1 MSPAAITSPTLQL
14 PWVTLGPRSQGRN
27 YGVTFR
33 SEGLRL
39 PRPEENCLDEFALA
53 LAAWADHAA
62 GGGAEGFCCFF
73 RLADEGSW
81 LLARAR
87 FLGRGGLGTV
97 AAANG
102 LIVPGEWVA
111 GGGVRWRA
119 LAARIPDPAG
129 RGWTPTALEIETAEI
144 LRPEPARPPQAQPL
158 DRLAHALL
166 RHTLRIE
173 AEAPQAPGELLGR
186 LLDSAYAPDP
196 AGGWCETGRLSR
208 NGAFDPATAFDLIV
222 HPPGD
227 GPPSD
232 DPGRR
237 FARVAGDTV
246 SWSDIPESPAH
257 ELWEELLEVALARP
271 IRPAAHMGLSRL
283 RWRREYA
290 PVSPVEL
297 VRMIVQLASETLPD
311 GEALDVLE
319 ALAKATTQLADR
331 PALQEEART
340 GLALAFT
347 DFLQDATP
355 QTAARL
361 VEGYLSKLNPQLG
374 GVADYMISAETLERG
389 LLRHLSAHAIAPLA
403 QHGLVTGL
411 AGRTLEEIR
420 ERPLSTPAL
429 TALLG
434 ELKPVVGARSPPSE
448 GSVQLA
454 AEALSQAA
462 DRLLHESGQDAE
474 LWAVFRHLF
483 RRLLLDG
490 GAGARLVMGGATMLA
505 AIAAPNRSD
514 TWTQAIGGLHAQMI
528 ETLNRGPDL
537 ESVIA
542 GLHGA
547 LSAIARAERLGDAA

>member
-1 MSPAAITSPTLQL
+1 MSPAAIPSPTIQL
-14 PWVTLGPRSQGRN
+14 PGVTLGPRSQGRN

-62 GGGAEGFCCFF
+62 SGGAEGFCCFF
-73 RLADEGSW
+73 RLADNGSW

-102 LIVPGEWVA
+102 LIVPDEWVK

-119 LAARIPDPAG
+119 LADRIPEPAG

-144 LRPEPARPPQAQPL
+144 LRPEPARPPQARPL

-166 RHTLRIE
+166 RHPLRIE
-173 AEAPQAPGELLGR
+173 AEGSPREFLGR
-186 LLDSAYAPDP
+186 LLDSPYAPDP

-237 FARVAGDTV
+237 FAKVAGDTV

-257 ELWEELLEVALARP
+257 ELWEDLLDAALTLP
-271 IRPAAHMGLSRL
+271 IRPAAREGLSRL
-283 RWRREYA
+283 IWRREYA
-290 PVSPVEL
+290 PISPVEL
-297 VRMIVQLASETLPD
+297 VRIIVQRASEALPD

-319 ALAKATTQLADR
+319 ALAKATARLADR

-420 ERPLSTPAL
+420 ARPLSTPSL

-434 ELKPVVGARSPPSE
+434 ELKPVVGGKSPPSE
-448 GSVQLA
+448 ESVQLT

-490 GAGARLVMGGATMLA
+490 GSGARLVMGRTIVRA
-505 AIAAPNRSD
+505 AIAAPNRSE
-514 TWTQAIGGLHAQMI
+514 TWAQAIGRLHAQMI
-528 ETLNRGPDL
+528 ETLNREPNL
-537 ESVIA
+537 ESVV
-542 GLHGA
+542 GSLHGA